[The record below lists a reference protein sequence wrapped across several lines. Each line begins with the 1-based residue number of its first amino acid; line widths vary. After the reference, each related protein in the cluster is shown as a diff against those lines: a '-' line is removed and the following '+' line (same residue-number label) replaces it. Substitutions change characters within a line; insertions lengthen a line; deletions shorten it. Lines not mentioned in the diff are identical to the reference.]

1 LSKNQQLIA
10 LNLKFDHSIKGVK
23 NKILYL
29 VKGKYSNAAF
39 KRMVDSPQDQ
49 EATARKLFAAVG
61 IEMQSTYFSVSSAEI
76 VVVAEGIA
84 ESIAAVKMVTMSAG
98 TFTGLEAIEVIDSKS
113 MTSAMETAYEVI
125 SVYEAPNK

>member
-1 LSKNQQLIA
+1 LIIQSKA
-10 LNLKFDHSIKGVK
+10 LKI
-23 NKILYL
+23 ILYF

-39 KRMVDSPQDQ
+39 KGIVDSPQDR
-49 EATARKLFAAVG
+49 EAAARKFFAAVG

-98 TFTGLEAIEVIDSKS
+98 TFTGLEAIEVNDFSDG
-113 MTSAMETAYEVI
+113 
-125 SVYEAPNK
+125 NRLRGDFCL